1 MSKAAA
7 GRNALILHT
16 ELWMAAG
23 AMWDVKTEATA
34 AGILQTLVWNQ
45 LEYGRAI
52 SFVVGRA
59 DWNPAFAL
67 AQMTVCRGRT
77 AALTTRVFAK
87 EQPHG

>member
-1 MSKAAA
+1 M
-7 GRNALILHT
+7 ILHI

-34 AGILQTLVWNQ
+34 AGILQTPVWNQ

-77 AALTTRVFAK
+77 AVLTTRVFAK